1 MGVAISLTPALI
13 LPFTLLSGDGAE
25 KSNLFERVRINSLI
39 DSLAQQ
45 KMTREG
51 NGEFPFSD
59 KLRQLTAINKEVGN
73 KLPTVVRPLRTGY
86 ETVASNRSFR
96 QVVPASVPPSAAN
109 TITARIV
116 NGQLKPIGAQ
126 AVTPSKVSQ
135 VNANVIF
142 PSVTP
147 PPLNYQSEVQTSVTG
162 NNREMVAGYYTVNGT
177 AVNRNN
183 PVRNANS
190 MYTQPNAV
198 AKIKHM
204 AADKP
209 SEEHAHT
216 NLAATHLIGPF
227 ISAGPPPPNTYVAAV
242 RTAQLQTLN
251 NEFQSSASP
260 QMQEVRST
268 LKGHSSSSGFKL
280 VLPVYAQVG
289 IRPPPVANRILT
301 PPITLNSVEGNIL
314 SHDKQQNLICGEKLL
329 PSPDFQERSFR
340 PVSPPTGR
348 RDTSPCVHHI
358 GAYNGRSE
366 TLNSPLR
373 VRRSVYDTKTDLR
386 SRGSVEEEL
395 ADQSYECALRESA
408 HSPDIERYL
417 RCESPLTVLSSPN
430 TKSSNNSYDG
440 TFPETFE
447 NHVNSSLLCNGASES
462 VAPSASLKECTD
474 YCSTANTPESTDL
487 KISDEETEVSKR
499 KLNSAMIRR
508 LKPRLPSP
516 VRERDAAGD
525 LYRDPSK
532 LTREERALQRAMM
545 QFSEMEMMEKAK
557 EIKKKDSLK
566 RRLRKRPKVK
576 YLQLCVTSLVILSI
590 CPRILVSWVL
600 TLSFPEKVK
609 VGIFCV
615 ILLCMLRALAS
626 DI

>member
-1 MGVAISLTPALI
+1 MWSLKCLNSCGRGHKASRQHSFSL
-13 LPFTLLSGDGAE
+13 FTLLSGDVAE
-25 KSNLFERVRINSLI
+25 KNNLFERVRINSLI

-59 KLRQLTAINKEVGN
+59 KLRQLTAINKETGN
-73 KLPTVVRPLRTGY
+73 KLSTVERPLRTGY
-86 ETVASNRSFR
+86 ESVACKRSFQ
-96 QVVPASVPPSAAN
+96 QVVPASAPPSAAN

-126 AVTPSKVSQ
+126 AVTPSEVSQ

-147 PPLNYQSEVQTSVTG
+147 RSYQSEVQTSLAG
-162 NNREMVAGYYTVNGT
+162 NNREMVSGYYTVNGT
-177 AVNRNN
+177 TVNRNN
-183 PVRNANS
+183 PARNANS

-227 ISAGPPPPNTYVAAV
+227 ISAVPPPPNTYVAAV

-251 NEFQSSASP
+251 NELQSSASP

-289 IRPPPVANRILT
+289 IRPPRVANRILT
-301 PPITLNSVEGNIL
+301 PPITLNSLEGNTL

-348 RDTSPCVHHI
+348 RDTSPRVHRHI
-358 GAYNGRSE
+358 VAYNGQSE
-366 TLNSPLR
+366 TLSSPLR
-373 VRRSVYDTKTDLR
+373 VRRSVFDTKTCLG

-430 TKSSNNSYDG
+430 TKSSNNSCDG
-440 TFPETFE
+440 TFPETVE
-447 NHVNSSLLCNGASES
+447 NHVNSSLLCNGESES
-462 VAPSASLKECTD
+462 DITPSASSEECTD
-474 YCSTANTPESTDL
+474 YCSTAKTPESTDL
-487 KISDEETEVSKR
+487 KISGEETDVSK
-499 KLNSAMIRR
+499 KKVNSAMIRR
-508 LKPRLPSP
+508 LEPRLPSP
-516 VRERDAAGD
+516 VRERGSAGD
-525 LYRDPSK
+525 LYRDPSE

-545 QFSEMEMMEKAK
+545 QFSEMEMKEKAK

-576 YLQLCVTSLVILSI
+576 YLQLCATLLAILSI
-590 CPRILVSWVL
+590 CPRILY
-600 TLSFPEKVK
+600 
-609 VGIFCV
+609 
-615 ILLCMLRALAS
+615 
-626 DI
+626 